1 MFPKMA
7 DQIPRIKSKRQIL
20 QLKPLR
26 LCRKTLIVSL
36 FMLAL
41 RICSAQTVTCPTSV
55 PSSAATTTEQS
66 TFDLH
71 FGDLKSEFIF
81 SSILSSF
88 TGYTT
93 NTYGVAVGPVSNS
106 LYYLYYLQSEMNRCD
121 KILHNAYSLCLN
133 ELKRESNQP
142 QILVYCAKLNKWHS
156 YHLNYKA
163 CIEAKYMDSR
173 VLIVKLKISIF

>member
-1 MFPKMA
+1 MA

-66 TFDLH
+66 
-71 FGDLKSEFIF
+71 
-81 SSILSSF
+81 SF

-106 LYYLYYLQSEMNRCD
+106 LYYLYYLVTPSDNAAVRRVDASGNQTWVASFAFYPISKSLSVDAAEQSVYLASKNNP
-121 KILHNAYSLCLN
+121 LVV
-133 ELKRESNQP
+133 LKLDASGG
-142 QILVYCAKLNKWHS
+142 S
-156 YHLNYKA
+156 
-163 CIEAKYMDSR
+163 
-173 VLIVKLKISIF
+173 IVSQHQL